1 MVYFTLRLRTDAF
14 SSVGTGTIKITG
26 FPFTHVNSGAHRA
39 ITNSI
44 YSAGWTSNDS
54 PTLALFSSNSTQAVF
69 FQKDFNNDGAGL
81 PSSAF
86 NTGANDNDV
95 RITGMYETSQ

>member
-1 MVYFTLRLRTDAF
+1 MVYFTLRLRTD
-14 SSVGTGTIKITG
+14 SISNVGTGNVMITG
-26 FPFTHVNSGAHRA
+26 FPFTHLNNGAHRA
-39 ITNSI
+39 VTNNI
-44 YSAGWTSNDS
+44 YSAGWTPDDS
-54 PTLALFSSNSTQAVF
+54 PTLLLFSSNQTYAVL

>member
-1 MVYFTLRLRTDAF
+1 M
-14 SSVGTGTIKITG
+14 ITG

-39 ITNSI
+39 ITHNI
-44 YSAGWTSNDS
+44 YSAGWTSTDS

-69 FQKDFNNDGAGL
+69 FQKAHNEDGVGL

-95 RITGMYETSQ
+95 RITGMYEATS